1 MVAWP
6 AMRVIGWWKV
16 PACYDLAPAKT
27 TMAMRRNIG
36 RLGRA
41 GNNMPFCPFACRSL
55 EERHMKYSLFIIA
68 PALIAVLVSGCS
80 TTAGVGKDL
89 QSAGKAITETAEK
102 EK

>member
-1 MVAWP
+1 M
-6 AMRVIGWWKV
+6 

-27 TMAMRRNIG
+27 TMAMRRNVG
-36 RLGRA
+36 RSGQA
-41 GNNMPFCPFACRSL
+41 GNNIAVCGFACRSL
-55 EERHMKYSLFIIA
+55 EKRHMKYSLFIIA
-68 PALIAVLVSGCS
+68 PALIAVLASGCS

>member
-1 MVAWP
+1 
-6 AMRVIGWWKV
+6 
-16 PACYDLAPAKT
+16 
-27 TMAMRRNIG
+27 
-36 RLGRA
+36 
-41 GNNMPFCPFACRSL
+41 
-55 EERHMKYSLFIIA
+55 MKYSLFIIA